1 VQGEWFPPNSV
12 CVIAPSTTANLG
24 PGFDVFGLAL
34 DLSYDRLE
42 VSLDGSGVSLEV
54 SSPFRLEVPSD
65 PSRNTAGV
73 VARLLLER
81 AGKGLGVR
89 MRLVKGVRPGC
100 GLGSSG
106 ASAAAAAV
114 ALNELLGLGLSRF
127 ELVSYAAKGE
137 AASAGAAHAD
147 NVSPAILGGFTL
159 VRSYDPL
166 DVLRLRVPGS
176 LMAAVVIPEIEVP
189 EDKTRIARSILPR
202 EVPLPHMVRNVGNA
216 AGMVAGLLQ
225 SDIGLIGRCMS
236 DRVVEPVRARLIPG
250 YEGVKRAAV
259 EAGASGVTISGAG
272 PAMLAVVD
280 SEKVSAEEVAEAM
293 REAFEREGLSA
304 ESHAARASS
313 GARIVGRGCE

>member
-1 VQGEWFPPNSV
+1 
-12 CVIAPSTTANLG
+12 VIAPSTTANLG
-24 PGFDVFGLAL
+24 PGFDVFGMAL
-34 DLSYDRLE
+34 DLSCDRLE
-42 VSLDGSGVSLEV
+42 ASLDGEGVGLEV
-54 SSPFRLEVPSD
+54 SSPFRVEVPSD
-65 PSRNTAGV
+65 PARNTAGV

-81 AGKGLGVR
+81 AGKRLGVR
-89 MRLVKGVRPGC
+89 LRLDKGVRPGC

-166 DVLRLRVPGS
+166 DVLRLRVPRN
-176 LMAAVVIPEIEVP
+176 LRVAVAIPEIEVP
-189 EDKTRIARSILPR
+189 EDKTKIARSILPR
-202 EVPLPHMVRNVGNA
+202 EIPLPHMVRNVGNA
-216 AGMVAGLLQ
+216 AGMIAGLLQ
-225 SDIGLIGRCMS
+225 GDVALVGRCMS
-236 DRVVEPVRARLIPG
+236 DQVVEPVRARLIPG
-250 YEGVKRAAV
+250 YDRVKRAAV

-280 SEKVSAEEVAEAM
+280 SEQVRAEDVAEAM
-293 REAFEREGLSA
+293 REGFELEGLSA
-304 ESHAARASS
+304 ESRVARASN
-313 GARIVGRGCE
+313 GARIVGRGWE